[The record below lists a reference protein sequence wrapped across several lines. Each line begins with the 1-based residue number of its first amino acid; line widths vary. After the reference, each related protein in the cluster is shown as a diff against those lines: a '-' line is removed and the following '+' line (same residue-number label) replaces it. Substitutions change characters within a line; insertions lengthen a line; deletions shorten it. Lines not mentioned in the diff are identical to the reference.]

1 MSFRVSG
8 KHIELGEA
16 LRERISARVLGVDQ
30 LLDVVTDGFR
40 RMGFAAVGGR
50 DRGGEEVL

>member
-16 LRERISARVLGVDQ
+16 LRERISARVLEALEKYFDGEADKVSLE
-30 LLDVVTDGFR
+30 LLAGL
-40 RMGFAAVGGR
+40 G
-50 DRGGEEVL
+50 